1 MCPVVP
7 AFQAELSAVHL
18 VPLSAVHPPL
28 WSLMQ
33 EPRPLRP
40 VLLLSRPRHLQSRVA
55 ALRAEGLPA
64 VLRVVPGRAAVLR
77 VAVRVVVLEQA
88 VPVQAVPVRVVLVRA
103 VPVAVPRRPV
113 VRVAEPPP
121 EAVRLAALRAVPVAV
136 PPWVAVRRWVAVPPP
151 VAVRQA
157 EPRSRVAHLPELPWW
172 TRPVCLPELHWWTRR
187 WSDL

>member
-1 MCPVVP
+1 VVP
-7 AFQAELSAVHL
+7 ACQAE
-18 VPLSAVHPPL
+18 LSAVHPPL

-64 VLRVVPGRAAVLR
+64 ALPVVPGRAAVLR
-77 VAVRVVVLEQA
+77 VQVVLEQA
-88 VPVQAVPVRVVLVRA
+88 VPEQAVLVRA

-121 EAVRLAALRAVPVAV
+121 EAVRQAALRAVPVAV

-157 EPRSRVAHLPELPWW
+157 EPRSRVAHLRERPWW
-172 TRPVCLPELHWWTRR
+172 TRPVCLPELRWWTRR

>member
-1 MCPVVP
+1 MCPVVSESP
-7 AFQAELSAVHL
+7 AEWSAVHL

-40 VLLLSRPRHLQSRVA
+40 VLLLSRLRHLQSRVA

-64 VLRVVPGRAAVLR
+64 ALPVVPGRAAVLR
-77 VAVRVVVLEQA
+77 VQVVRVQVVLEQA
-88 VPVQAVPVRVVLVRA
+88 VLVRA

-121 EAVRLAALRAVPVAV
+121 EAVRQAALRAVPVAV

-157 EPRSRVAHLPELPWW
+157 EPRSGVAHLSELRWW
-172 TRPVCLPELHWWTRR
+172 TRPVCLPERRWWTRR

>member
-1 MCPVVP
+1 M
-7 AFQAELSAVHL
+7 HL

-40 VLLLSRPRHLQSRVA
+40 VLLLSRLRHLQSRVA

-64 VLRVVPGRAAVLR
+64 ALPVVPGRAAVPQVVPGRAAVLR
-77 VAVRVVVLEQA
+77 VQVVRVQVVRVQVVLEQA
-88 VPVQAVPVRVVLVRA
+88 VLVRA

-121 EAVRLAALRAVPVAV
+121 EAVRQAALRAVPVAV

-157 EPRSRVAHLPELPWW
+157 EPRSGVAHLSELRWW
-172 TRPVCLPELHWWTRR
+172 TRPVCLPERRWWTRR

>member
-1 MCPVVP
+1 M
-7 AFQAELSAVHL
+7 
-18 VPLSAVHPPL
+18 HPPL

-40 VLLLSRPRHLQSRVA
+40 VLLLSRLRHLQSRVA

-64 VLRVVPGRAAVLR
+64 ALPVVPGRAAVLR
-77 VAVRVVVLEQA
+77 VAVRVQVVLEQVVLEQA
-88 VPVQAVPVRVVLVRA
+88 VLVR
-103 VPVAVPRRPV
+103 AVPRRPV

-121 EAVRLAALRAVPVAV
+121 AAVRQAALRAVPVAV

-151 VAVRQA
+151 VAVRRA
-157 EPRSRVAHLPELPWW
+157 EPRSRVAHLRERPWW
-172 TRPVCLPELHWWTRR
+172 TRPVCLPELRWWTRR

>member
-1 MCPVVP
+1 VVP
-7 AFQAELSAVHL
+7 ACQAELSAVHL

-40 VLLLSRPRHLQSRVA
+40 VLLLSRLRHLQSRVA

-64 VLRVVPGRAAVLR
+64 ALPVVPGRAAVPQVVPGRAAVLR
-77 VAVRVVVLEQA
+77 VQVVRVQVVLEQA
-88 VPVQAVPVRVVLVRA
+88 VLVRA

-121 EAVRLAALRAVPVAV
+121 EAVRQAALRAVPVAV

-157 EPRSRVAHLPELPWW
+157 EPRSRVAHLRERPWW
-172 TRPVCLPELHWWTRR
+172 TRPVCLPELRWWTRR